1 MKKIGVNINSSKD
14 EKEKILAYVCRI
26 IEETFPEAQIYIY
39 KDGKGLECKRCK
51 ELDLLIVLG
60 GDGTILRAARN
71 SYEYETPIL
80 GVNIGHLGFLSSVE
94 LSQFKVAMEKLKEKS
109 FKIVDRMMIK
119 CSVNNEKVEDFVALN
134 DIVLT
139 KGTLSRVVTYDIY
152 VENSFYITYKAD
164 GLIISTPTGSTA
176 YSLSAG
182 GPLIF
187 PTLNLI
193 SLTPICPISFGVKT
207 MILDGG
213 NVIKIK
219 LNHEKESVFLA
230 CDGEIMLELNKDD
243 EVEIEALKEKC
254 KIIEFDDYDYF
265 KILRNKI
272 ISRSRDCEGD
282 N

>member
-14 EKEKILAYVCRI
+14 ENEKILTYVCKI
-26 IEETFPEAQIYIY
+26 IEETFPKAQIFIY
-39 KDGKGLECKRCK
+39 KDGKDLESKRCS
-51 ELDLLIVLG
+51 ELDVLIVLG
-60 GDGTILRAARN
+60 GDGTILRTARN
-71 SYEYETPIL
+71 SYKHEIPIL

-94 LSQFKVAMEKLKEKS
+94 LSHFKAAMENLREKNFKV
-109 FKIVDRMMIK
+109 VDRMMIK
-119 CSVNNEKVEDFVALN
+119 CNVNNEKTQDFAALN

-139 KGTLSRVVTYDIY
+139 KSTSSRMVTYDIY
-152 VENSFYITYKAD
+152 VDDSFYITYKAD

-182 GPLIF
+182 GPLVY

-193 SLTPICPISFGVKT
+193 SLTPICPISFGAKT
-207 MILDGG
+207 MILDGR
-213 NVIKIK
+213 NAIKIK
-219 LNHEKESVFLA
+219 LNHEKENVFLA
-230 CDGEIMLELNKDD
+230 CDGDIMLELNKYD
-243 EVEIEALKEKC
+243 EIEIEALDKKC
-254 KIIEFDDYDYF
+254 KIVEFDDYDYF